1 MKLHWKIL
9 IALVV
14 GALITGQVVAFRAIA
29 AMNENLEGAHTA
41 LAAAQ
46 AAMEKASKDYQEM
59 LTHWKAMDKMS
70 GMSAM
75 DKEMMKLS
83 GQSAAT
89 QKAVMDAMSQSLKAT
104 EGIWKFEAGKE
115 KK

>member
-14 GALITGQVVAFRAIA
+14 GALITGQVVSFRAIA

-46 AAMEKASKDYQEM
+46 AAMEKANAQYQTM
-59 LTHWKAMDKMS
+59 LTHWNKMNKMS

-75 DKEMMKLS
+75 EKDMMTLT
-83 GQSAAT
+83 GQGAAA
-89 QKAVMDAMSQSLKAT
+89 QKSMMDAMSKSLKAT
-104 EGIWKFEAGKE
+104 EGIWKYEAGPK
-115 KK
+115 

>member
-9 IALVV
+9 IGLVM
-14 GALITGQVVAFRAIA
+14 GALIVGQIVSFRAIA

-46 AAMEKASKDYQEM
+46 AAMEKANAQYQTMVSQWSKM
-59 LTHWKAMDKMS
+59 NKMS
-70 GMSAM
+70 GMNAM
-75 DKEMMKLS
+75 EKEMMKMG

-89 QKAVMDAMSQSLKAT
+89 QKAMMDATSQGLKAI
-104 EGIWKFEAGKE
+104 EGIWKYEAGPK
-115 KK
+115 

>member
-9 IALVV
+9 IGLVM
-14 GALITGQVVAFRAIA
+14 GALIVGQIVSFRAIA

-46 AAMEKASKDYQEM
+46 AAMEKANAQYQTM
-59 LTHWKAMDKMS
+59 VSQWNKMNKMS
-70 GMSAM
+70 GMNATE
-75 DKEMMKLS
+75 KEMMKMG

-89 QKAVMDAMSQSLKAT
+89 QKAMMDATSQGLKAI
-104 EGIWKFEAGKE
+104 EGIWKYEAGPK
-115 KK
+115 

>member
-14 GALITGQVVAFRAIA
+14 GALITGQVVSFRAIA
-29 AMNENLEGAHTA
+29 AMNENLENAHTA

-46 AAMEKASKDYQEM
+46 AAMEKANMQYETM
-59 LTHWKAMDKMS
+59 LSQWNKMNKMS

-75 DKEMMKLS
+75 DKEMMKVG
-83 GQSAAT
+83 GQAAAT
-89 QKAVMDAMSQSLKAT
+89 QKSMMDAMSKSLKAT
-104 EGIWKFEAGKE
+104 EGIWKYETGPK
-115 KK
+115 

>member
-14 GALITGQVVAFRAIA
+14 GALITGQVVTFRAIA
-29 AMNENLEGAHTA
+29 AMNENLENAHTA
-41 LAAAQ
+41 LGAAL
-46 AAMEKASKDYQEM
+46 AAMEKANTQYQTM
-59 LTHWKAMDKMS
+59 VSQWNKMNKMS

-75 DKEMMKLS
+75 DKEMMKMG

-89 QKAVMDAMSQSLKAT
+89 QKAMMDAMSQGLKAT
-104 EGIWKFEAGKE
+104 EGIWKYEAGPK
-115 KK
+115 